1 MFRRLT
7 MAALTALALAPAIP
21 SAAAQEPEMARL
33 TGTRLDIT
41 ASGEVSRIPDIVRI
55 AAGVHTQAPTAA
67 EAMRQN
73 QARMERVR
81 AALIQ
86 AGIADRDT
94 QTSSFQLEAVYRNI
108 IGGRQE
114 LAGYRTSNQLFIRL
128 RDPSSSGRVMDA
140 LVAEG
145 VNDIQGP
152 ILGYENVET
161 SLDEARALAIA
172 AARARAALYARG
184 LGMRV
189 RRAVYVS
196 EEGGSYTPRNYGRR
210 NDGDNLSNSLVPAGT
225 VTSTIDPGGRKITA
239 TVSVVFELE

>member
-1 MFRRLT
+1 MIRKTT
-7 MAALTALALAPAIP
+7 MTALLALALVPAAP
-21 SAAAQEPEMARL
+21 AAAQVPEMARL
-33 TGTRLDIT
+33 TGTRLDVT

-55 AAGVHTQAPTAA
+55 EAGVHTEAPNAA

-73 QARMERVR
+73 QERMGRVR
-81 AALIQ
+81 AALTR

-94 QTSSFQLEAVYRNI
+94 QTSSFELEAVYRT
-108 IGGRQE
+108 GAYSRQE
-114 LAGYRTSNQLFIRL
+114 LVGYRASNQLFIRL

-152 ILGYENVET
+152 ILGFENVET
-161 SLDEARALAIA
+161 SLDQARALAIA
-172 AARARAALYARG
+172 AARARADLYARG

-196 EEGGSYTPRNYGRR
+196 EDAGNYAPRNYGRR
-210 NDGDNLSNSLVPAGT
+210 NDGDSLSNSLVPAGT
-225 VTSTIDPGGRKITA
+225 STSTIDPGGRKISA
-239 TVSVVFELE
+239 SVSVVFELE

>member
-1 MFRRLT
+1 MIRRLT
-7 MAALTALALAPAIP
+7 MAALVALASMPVAP
-21 SAAAQEPEMARL
+21 AAAQVPEMARL
-33 TGTRLDIT
+33 RGTRLDVT

-55 AAGVHTQAPTAA
+55 AAGVHTEAPNAA

-81 AALIQ
+81 AALAQ

-94 QTSSFQLEAVYRNI
+94 QTSSFELEAVYRTNTYS
-108 IGGRQE
+108 RQE
-114 LAGYRTSNQLFIRL
+114 LIGYRTSNRLFIRL

-145 VNDIQGP
+145 VNDIEGP
-152 ILGYENVET
+152 ILGFENVEA

-172 AARARAALYARG
+172 AARARAGLYARG

-196 EEGGSYTPRNYGRR
+196 EDGGNYTPRNYVGR
-210 NDGDNLSNSLVPAGT
+210 NEGNSLSNSLVPAGT
-225 VTSTIDPGGRKITA
+225 ATSTIDPGGRKISA

>member
-1 MFRRLT
+1 MKPK
-7 MAALTALALAPAIP
+7 MAVAALLVLTLIPIAP
-21 SAAAQEPEMARL
+21 AAAQVPEMARL
-33 TGTRLDIT
+33 TGTRLDVT

-55 AAGVHTQAPTAA
+55 EAGVHTEAPNAA

-81 AALIQ
+81 AALAR

-94 QTSSFQLEAVYRNI
+94 QTSSFELEAVYRN
-108 IGGRQE
+108 GAYGRQE
-114 LAGYRTSNQLFIRL
+114 LTGYRTSNQLFIRL
-128 RDPSSSGRVMDA
+128 RDPSASGRVMDA

-145 VNDIQGP
+145 VNDIRGP
-152 ILGYENVET
+152 ILGFENVEA

-172 AARARAALYARG
+172 AARGRADLYARG

-196 EEGGSYTPRNYGRR
+196 EESGNYAPRNEAS
-210 NDGDNLSNSLVPAGT
+210 NLMNSLPAAGA
-225 VTSTIDPGGRKITA
+225 VSSTIDPGGRKIRA

>member
-1 MFRRLT
+1 MIRRPT
-7 MAALTALALAPAIP
+7 MAALLALALVPAVP
-21 SAAAQEPEMARL
+21 AAAQVPELPRL
-33 TGTRLDIT
+33 TGTRLDVT
-41 ASGEVSRIPDIVRI
+41 ASGQVSRIPDIVRI
-55 AAGVHTQAPTAA
+55 EAGVNTEAPNAA

-81 AALIQ
+81 AALAR

-94 QTSSFQLEAVYRNI
+94 QTSSFELEAVYRNNAF
-108 IGGRQE
+108 GRQD
-114 LAGYRTSNQLFIRL
+114 LTGYRTSNQLFIRL
-128 RDPSSSGRVMDA
+128 RDPSTSGRVMDA

-145 VNDIQGP
+145 VNDIRGP
-152 ILGYENVET
+152 ILGFENVDA

-172 AARARAALYARG
+172 AARARADLYARG

-196 EEGGSYTPRNYGRR
+196 EEGGNYAPRNA
-210 NDGDNLSNSLVPAGT
+210 GDNLMNALPVAAT
-225 VTSTIDPGGRKITA
+225 ATSTIDPGGRKITA

>member
-1 MFRRLT
+1 MNPRMK
-7 MAALTALALAPAIP
+7 MAALLALALAPAVP
-21 SAAAQEPEMARL
+21 AAAQVPEMARL
-33 TGTRLDIT
+33 AGTRLDVT

-55 AAGVHTQAPTAA
+55 EAGVHTEAPNAA

-81 AALIQ
+81 AALTR

-94 QTSSFQLEAVYRNI
+94 QTSSFQLEAVYRS
-108 IGGRQE
+108 GAYSRQE
-114 LAGYRTSNQLFIRL
+114 LVGYRTSNQLFIRL
-128 RDPSSSGRVMDA
+128 RDPSNSGRVMDA

-145 VNDIQGP
+145 VNDIRGP
-152 ILGYENVET
+152 ILGFENVET
-161 SLDEARALAIA
+161 SLDEARTLAIA

-189 RRAVYVS
+189 RRAVHVS
-196 EEGGSYTPRNYGRR
+196 EEAGNYVPRNEG
-210 NDGDNLSNSLVPAGT
+210 NSLMNSLPAAGT
-225 VTSTIDPGGRKITA
+225 ATSTIDPGGRKITA

>member
-1 MFRRLT
+1 MNPRMK
-7 MAALTALALAPAIP
+7 MAVLLALALAPAGP
-21 SAAAQEPEMARL
+21 AAAQVPEIARL
-33 TGTRLDIT
+33 TGTRLDVT

-55 AAGVHTQAPTAA
+55 QAGVHTEAPNAA

-81 AALIQ
+81 AALTR

-94 QTSSFQLEAVYRNI
+94 QTSSFELEAVYRNNAFN
-108 IGGRQE
+108 RQE
-114 LAGYRTSNQLFIRL
+114 LTGYRTSNQLFIRL

-145 VNDIQGP
+145 VNDIRGP
-152 ILGYENVET
+152 ILGFENVEA
-161 SLDEARALAIA
+161 SLDEARTLAIA
-172 AARARAALYARG
+172 AARGRADLYARG

-196 EEGGSYTPRNYGRR
+196 EENGNFAPRN
-210 NDGDNLSNSLVPAGT
+210 DATNLMNSLPAGGT
-225 VTSTIDPGGRKITA
+225 ATSTIDPGGRKIRA

>member
-1 MFRRLT
+1 MFRRPT
-7 MAALTALALAPAIP
+7 MAALMALALAPAIP
-21 SAAAQEPEMARL
+21 GAAAQVPEMARL
-33 TGTRLDIT
+33 TGTRLDVT

-55 AAGVHTQAPTAA
+55 AAGVHNEAPNAA

-81 AALIQ
+81 AALIR

-94 QTSSFQLEAVYRNI
+94 QTSSFQLEAVYRHNL
-108 IGGRQE
+108 GRQE
-114 LAGYRTSNQLFIRL
+114 LTGYRTSNQLFIRL

-145 VNDIQGP
+145 VNDIRGP

-172 AARARAALYARG
+172 AARARAALYARS

-196 EEGGSYTPRNYGRR
+196 EEGNSYMPRNYGRR
-210 NDGDNLSNSLVPAGT
+210 NDGDNLSNTMVPAGT
-225 VTSTIDPGGRKITA
+225 VTSTIDPGGRKISA